1 MTPVV
6 DIDTTVIQSLPFSKR
21 LPKRIVFLQSVCSP
35 VKWLYNN
42 VLTNY
47 MNGTVAP
54 NYAPVATYSRGQ
66 QVIFNYGVW
75 ESVVNNN
82 QGNTPNL
89 VPAYNHLVAYTMGT
103 YVINTGVY
111 YVCNVPVTAAGTG
124 VVFTPADWI
133 AMPSAPW
140 MQVNKCFIGAK
151 ERASYNGRYLSL
163 TWALNRYFQTTFR
176 QPPYPYPYGGGGA
189 FSDIYITNYEP
200 PTTSFLSYTTE
211 MSTSDVYTTGTGGQA
226 VFTEYVNDAGS
237 TFICTIHIPVA
248 VYANINTDPKI
259 ANATINQFITGII
272 PAGLGWSIVTY

>member
-1 MTPVV
+1 MTPIVN
-6 DIDTTVIQSLPFSKR
+6 IDTTVIQSLPFSKR
-21 LPKRIVFLQSVCSP
+21 LTKWICFLQSVCYP

-54 NYAPVATYSRGQ
+54 NYAPGVTYSLGQ
-66 QVIFNYGVW
+66 QVIFNYSVW
-75 ESVVNNN
+75 ESVINNN
-82 QGNTPNL
+82 TGNTPNL
-89 VPAYNHLVAYTMGT
+89 VPAYSPTATYAVGAYILN
-103 YVINTGVY
+103 YGVY
-111 YVCNVPVTAAGTG
+111 YVCTTAITTPEPTFVPANWTVAPT
-124 VVFTPADWI
+124 
-133 AMPSAPW
+133 APW
-140 MQVNKCFIGAK
+140 LQVNKNFIGAK

-176 QPPYPYPYGGGGA
+176 QPPYPYPYGGAGT

-200 PTTSFLSYTTE
+200 PITSFLSFTTE
-211 MSTSDVYTTGTGGQA
+211 TLTTDVYTTGTGGEA

-248 VYANINTDPKI
+248 VYADINTDPKI
-259 ANATINQFITGII
+259 ANSTINQFIEDII